1 MFTKDSELPDMTKIP
16 RKQAPDTI
24 ISGCIVLEGGGFRGM
39 YTSGVLDCL
48 MEQGINFS
56 CTVGVSAGALNG
68 LNYAAGQIG
77 RSARFNLQYR
87 WDSRYVGVQAY
98 RANHGIIGFDFVLDE
113 YNRFDPLNAEVFYR
127 QDRRFVAV
135 ATSCLTGK
143 AEYFEKG
150 KCRELMKAVQ
160 ASASIPYVSRPVE
173 VEGVPCLDGGC
184 ADRVPFQWAVDQGY
198 EKILVVRTRTRDF
211 RAEPNPRASHVAK
224 RFYWRYPEFSQV
236 LRTCSHFPEDLNA
249 ALEGKEIPPMPPL
262 AERCDTAVRQF
273 ELAAANKGEKIA
285 CLEARRHYAWYLKG
299 VPHAGYYKEQI
310 VKITTLEDVYRVTKG
325 IKRDLC

>member
-236 LRTCSHFPEDLNA
+236 LAETDEIYNRQCDRMEELEAQGRIFYLTPSEAPDVKVLEKDLGKLLSLYQLGYRDA
-249 ALEGKEIPPMPPL
+249 QAQLPALL
-262 AERCDTAVRQF
+262 AYLGLSE
-273 ELAAANKGEKIA
+273 GEK
-285 CLEARRHYAWYLKG
+285 
-299 VPHAGYYKEQI
+299 P
-310 VKITTLEDVYRVTKG
+310 
-325 IKRDLC
+325 

>member
-236 LRTCSHFPEDLNA
+236 LAETDEIYNRQCDRMEELEAQGRIFYLTPSEAPDVKVLEKDLGKLLSLYQLGYRDA
-249 ALEGKEIPPMPPL
+249 QAQLPALRAYLGLEE
-262 AERCDTAVRQF
+262 
-273 ELAAANKGEKIA
+273 GEK
-285 CLEARRHYAWYLKG
+285 
-299 VPHAGYYKEQI
+299 P
-310 VKITTLEDVYRVTKG
+310 
-325 IKRDLC
+325 

>member
-150 KCRELMKAVQ
+150 TCRELMKAVQ

-236 LRTCSHFPEDLNA
+236 LAETDEIYNRQCDRMEELEAQGRIFYLTPSEAPDVKVLEKDLGKLLSLYQLGYRDA
-249 ALEGKEIPPMPPL
+249 QAQLPALRAYLGLSE
-262 AERCDTAVRQF
+262 
-273 ELAAANKGEKIA
+273 GEK
-285 CLEARRHYAWYLKG
+285 
-299 VPHAGYYKEQI
+299 P
-310 VKITTLEDVYRVTKG
+310 
-325 IKRDLC
+325 

>member
-1 MFTKDSELPDMTKIP
+1 MTVFSEVEKIP
-16 RKQAPDTI
+16 RKQAPDTLLP
-24 ISGCIVLEGGGFRGM
+24 GCIVLEGGGFRGM

-184 ADRVPFQWAVDQGY
+184 ADRVPFQWALMEGY
-198 EKILVVRTRTRDF
+198 EKILVVRTRTREF
-211 RAEPNPRASHVAK
+211 RAVTSPRAAHVAK

-236 LRTCSHFPEDLNA
+236 LAETDEIYNRQCDRMEELEAQGRIFVLSPSEAPDVKVLEKDLGKLLSLYQLGYRDA
-249 ALEGKEIPPMPPL
+249 QAQLPALRNYLGIGE
-262 AERCDTAVRQF
+262 
-273 ELAAANKGEKIA
+273 GEKA
-285 CLEARRHYAWYLKG
+285 
-299 VPHAGYYKEQI
+299 
-310 VKITTLEDVYRVTKG
+310 
-325 IKRDLC
+325 

>member
-236 LRTCSHFPEDLNA
+236 LAETD
-249 ALEGKEIPPMPPL
+249 EIYNCQ
-262 AERCDTAVRQF
+262 CDRM
-273 ELAAANKGEKIA
+273 EE
-285 CLEARRHYAWYLKG
+285 LEAQGR
-299 VPHAGYYKEQI
+299 I
-310 VKITTLEDVYRVTKG
+310 F
-325 IKRDLC
+325 

>member
-1 MFTKDSELPDMTKIP
+1 MFTKDSEIPDMTKIP

-224 RFYWRYPEFSQV
+224 RFYWRYLEFSQV
-236 LRTCSHFPEDLNA
+236 LAETDEIYNRQCDRMEELEAQGRIFYLTPSEAPDVKVLEKDLGKLLSLYQLGYRDA
-249 ALEGKEIPPMPPL
+249 QAQLPALRAYLGLSE
-262 AERCDTAVRQF
+262 
-273 ELAAANKGEKIA
+273 GEK
-285 CLEARRHYAWYLKG
+285 
-299 VPHAGYYKEQI
+299 P
-310 VKITTLEDVYRVTKG
+310 
-325 IKRDLC
+325 

>member
-236 LRTCSHFPEDLNA
+236 LAETDEIYNRQCDRMEELEAQGRIFYLTPSEAPDVKVLEKDLGKLLSLYQLGYRDA
-249 ALEGKEIPPMPPL
+249 QAQLPALRAYLGLSE
-262 AERCDTAVRQF
+262 
-273 ELAAANKGEKIA
+273 GEK
-285 CLEARRHYAWYLKG
+285 
-299 VPHAGYYKEQI
+299 V
-310 VKITTLEDVYRVTKG
+310 
-325 IKRDLC
+325 

>member
-184 ADRVPFQWAVDQGY
+184 ADRVPFQWAVAQGY

-236 LRTCSHFPEDLNA
+236 LAETDEIYNCQCDRMEELEAQGRIFYLTPSEAPDVKVLEKDLGKLLSLYQLGYRDA
-249 ALEGKEIPPMPPL
+249 QAQLPALRAYLGLSE
-262 AERCDTAVRQF
+262 
-273 ELAAANKGEKIA
+273 GEK
-285 CLEARRHYAWYLKG
+285 
-299 VPHAGYYKEQI
+299 P
-310 VKITTLEDVYRVTKG
+310 
-325 IKRDLC
+325 

>member
-236 LRTCSHFPEDLNA
+236 LAETDEIYNRQCDRMEELEAQGRIFYLTPSEVPDVKMLEKDLGKLLSLYQLGYRDA
-249 ALEGKEIPPMPPL
+249 QAQLPALRAYLGLSE
-262 AERCDTAVRQF
+262 
-273 ELAAANKGEKIA
+273 GEK
-285 CLEARRHYAWYLKG
+285 
-299 VPHAGYYKEQI
+299 V
-310 VKITTLEDVYRVTKG
+310 
-325 IKRDLC
+325 

>member
-1 MFTKDSELPDMTKIP
+1 MFTKDPELPAMSQIP
-16 RKQAPDTI
+16 RKQAPDTLVP
-24 ISGCIVLEGGGFRGM
+24 GCIVLEGGGFRGM

-236 LRTCSHFPEDLNA
+236 LAETDEIYNRQCDRMEELEAQGRIFYLTPSEAPDVKVLEKDLGKLLSLYQLGYRDA
-249 ALEGKEIPPMPPL
+249 QAQLPALRAYLGLSE
-262 AERCDTAVRQF
+262 
-273 ELAAANKGEKIA
+273 GEK
-285 CLEARRHYAWYLKG
+285 
-299 VPHAGYYKEQI
+299 P
-310 VKITTLEDVYRVTKG
+310 
-325 IKRDLC
+325 

>member
-198 EKILVVRTRTRDF
+198 EKILVVRTRARDF

-236 LRTCSHFPEDLNA
+236 LAETDEIYNCQCDRMEELEAQGRIFYLTPSEAPDVKVLEKDLGKLLSLYQLGYRDA
-249 ALEGKEIPPMPPL
+249 QAQLPALRAYLGLSE
-262 AERCDTAVRQF
+262 
-273 ELAAANKGEKIA
+273 GEK
-285 CLEARRHYAWYLKG
+285 
-299 VPHAGYYKEQI
+299 P
-310 VKITTLEDVYRVTKG
+310 
-325 IKRDLC
+325 

>member
-1 MFTKDSELPDMTKIP
+1 MTVFSEVEKIP
-16 RKQAPDTI
+16 RKQAPDTM

-48 MEQGINFS
+48 MEAGINFS
-56 CTVGVSAGALNG
+56 CTIGVSAGALNG

-113 YNRFDPLNAEVFYR
+113 YNRFDPLNAQVFYR
-127 QDRRFVAV
+127 EDRRFVAV

-184 ADRVPFQWAVDQGY
+184 ADRVPFQWAVDQGC

-236 LRTCSHFPEDLNA
+236 LAETDEIYNRQCDRMEELEAQGRIFYLTPSEVPDVKMLEKDLGKLLSLYQLGYRDA
-249 ALEGKEIPPMPPL
+249 QAQLPALRAYLGLSE
-262 AERCDTAVRQF
+262 
-273 ELAAANKGEKIA
+273 GEK
-285 CLEARRHYAWYLKG
+285 
-299 VPHAGYYKEQI
+299 P
-310 VKITTLEDVYRVTKG
+310 
-325 IKRDLC
+325 

>member
-150 KCRELMKAVQ
+150 KCRELMRAVQ

-236 LRTCSHFPEDLNA
+236 LAETDEIYNRQCDRMEELEAQGRIFYLTPSEAPDVKVLEKDLGKLLSLYQLGYRDA
-249 ALEGKEIPPMPPL
+249 QAQLPALRAYLGLGE
-262 AERCDTAVRQF
+262 
-273 ELAAANKGEKIA
+273 GEK
-285 CLEARRHYAWYLKG
+285 
-299 VPHAGYYKEQI
+299 P
-310 VKITTLEDVYRVTKG
+310 
-325 IKRDLC
+325 

>member
-211 RAEPNPRASHVAK
+211 RVEPNPRASHVAK

-236 LRTCSHFPEDLNA
+236 LAETDEIYNRQCDRMEELEAQGRIFYLTPSEVPDVKMLEKDLGKLLSLYQLGYRDA
-249 ALEGKEIPPMPPL
+249 QAQLPALRAYLGLSE
-262 AERCDTAVRQF
+262 
-273 ELAAANKGEKIA
+273 GEK
-285 CLEARRHYAWYLKG
+285 
-299 VPHAGYYKEQI
+299 P
-310 VKITTLEDVYRVTKG
+310 
-325 IKRDLC
+325 

>member
-1 MFTKDSELPDMTKIP
+1 MTVFSEVEKIP
-16 RKQAPDTI
+16 RKQAPDTM

-48 MEQGINFS
+48 MEAGINFS
-56 CTVGVSAGALNG
+56 CTIGVSAGALNG

-113 YNRFDPLNAEVFYR
+113 YNRFDPLNAQVFYR
-127 QDRRFVAV
+127 EDRRFVAV

-236 LRTCSHFPEDLNA
+236 LAETDEIYNRQCDRMEELEAQGRIFYLTPSEAPDVKMLEKDLGKLLSLYQLGYRDA
-249 ALEGKEIPPMPPL
+249 QAQLPALRAYLGLSE
-262 AERCDTAVRQF
+262 
-273 ELAAANKGEKIA
+273 GEK
-285 CLEARRHYAWYLKG
+285 
-299 VPHAGYYKEQI
+299 P
-310 VKITTLEDVYRVTKG
+310 
-325 IKRDLC
+325 

>member
-198 EKILVVRTRTRDF
+198 EKILVVRTRARDF

-236 LRTCSHFPEDLNA
+236 LAETDEIYNRQCDRMEELEAQGRIFHLAPSEVPDVKVLEKDLGKLLSLYQLGYRDAQVQLPALRTYLGLSE
-249 ALEGKEIPPMPPL
+249 
-262 AERCDTAVRQF
+262 
-273 ELAAANKGEKIA
+273 GEK
-285 CLEARRHYAWYLKG
+285 
-299 VPHAGYYKEQI
+299 P
-310 VKITTLEDVYRVTKG
+310 
-325 IKRDLC
+325 

>member
-1 MFTKDSELPDMTKIP
+1 MTVFSEVEKIP
-16 RKQAPDTI
+16 RKQAPDTLVP
-24 ISGCIVLEGGGFRGM
+24 GCIVLEGGGFRGM

-236 LRTCSHFPEDLNA
+236 LAETDEIYNRQCDRMEELEAQGRIFYLTPSEVPDVKMLEKDLGKLLSLYQLGYRDA
-249 ALEGKEIPPMPPL
+249 QAQLPALRAYLGLSE
-262 AERCDTAVRQF
+262 
-273 ELAAANKGEKIA
+273 GEK
-285 CLEARRHYAWYLKG
+285 
-299 VPHAGYYKEQI
+299 P
-310 VKITTLEDVYRVTKG
+310 
-325 IKRDLC
+325 

>member
-236 LRTCSHFPEDLNA
+236 LAETDEIYNRQCDRMEELEAQGRIFHLTPSEAPDVKVLEKDLGKLLSLYQLGYRDA
-249 ALEGKEIPPMPPL
+249 QAQLPALRAYLGLSE
-262 AERCDTAVRQF
+262 
-273 ELAAANKGEKIA
+273 GEK
-285 CLEARRHYAWYLKG
+285 
-299 VPHAGYYKEQI
+299 P
-310 VKITTLEDVYRVTKG
+310 
-325 IKRDLC
+325 

>member
-1 MFTKDSELPDMTKIP
+1 MFTKDPELPDMSQIP
-16 RKQAPDTI
+16 RKQAPDTLVP
-24 ISGCIVLEGGGFRGM
+24 GCIVLEGGGFRGM

-184 ADRVPFQWAVDQGY
+184 ADRVPFQWAVAQGY

-236 LRTCSHFPEDLNA
+236 LAETDEIYNRQCDRMEELEAQGRIFYLTPSEAPDVKVLEKDLGKLLSLYQLGYRDA
-249 ALEGKEIPPMPPL
+249 QAQLPALRAYLGLSE
-262 AERCDTAVRQF
+262 
-273 ELAAANKGEKIA
+273 GEK
-285 CLEARRHYAWYLKG
+285 
-299 VPHAGYYKEQI
+299 P
-310 VKITTLEDVYRVTKG
+310 
-325 IKRDLC
+325 

>member
-236 LRTCSHFPEDLNA
+236 LAETDEIYNRQCDRMEELEAQGRIFYLTPSEAPDVKVLEKDLGKLLSLYQLGYRDA
-249 ALEGKEIPPMPPL
+249 QAQLPALRAYLGLGE
-262 AERCDTAVRQF
+262 
-273 ELAAANKGEKIA
+273 GEK
-285 CLEARRHYAWYLKG
+285 
-299 VPHAGYYKEQI
+299 P
-310 VKITTLEDVYRVTKG
+310 
-325 IKRDLC
+325 

>member
-1 MFTKDSELPDMTKIP
+1 MKVFSDVDKIP
-16 RKQAPDTI
+16 RKQAPDTLVP
-24 ISGCIVLEGGGFRGM
+24 GCIVLEGGGFRGM

-236 LRTCSHFPEDLNA
+236 LAETDEIYNRQCDRMEELEAQGRIFHLAPSETPDVKVLEKDLGKLLSLYQLGYRDA
-249 ALEGKEIPPMPPL
+249 QAQLPALRAYLGLSE
-262 AERCDTAVRQF
+262 
-273 ELAAANKGEKIA
+273 GEK
-285 CLEARRHYAWYLKG
+285 
-299 VPHAGYYKEQI
+299 P
-310 VKITTLEDVYRVTKG
+310 
-325 IKRDLC
+325 

>member
-236 LRTCSHFPEDLNA
+236 LAETDEIYNCQCDRMEELEAQGRIFYLTPSEVPDVKMLEKDLGKLLSLYQLGYRDA
-249 ALEGKEIPPMPPL
+249 QAQLPALRAYLGLSE
-262 AERCDTAVRQF
+262 
-273 ELAAANKGEKIA
+273 GEK
-285 CLEARRHYAWYLKG
+285 
-299 VPHAGYYKEQI
+299 P
-310 VKITTLEDVYRVTKG
+310 
-325 IKRDLC
+325 

>member
-1 MFTKDSELPDMTKIP
+1 MIEKHSVFTEVEKIP
-16 RKQAPDTI
+16 RKQAPDTL
-24 ISGCIVLEGGGFRGM
+24 ISGCLVLEGGGFRGM

-48 MEQGINFS
+48 MEEGINFS
-56 CTVGVSAGALNG
+56 CTIGVSAGALNG

-113 YNRFDPLNAEVFYR
+113 YNRFDPLNAQVFYR
-127 QDRRFVAV
+127 EDRRFVAV

-173 VEGVPCLDGGC
+173 VEGIPCLDGGC
-184 ADRVPFQWAVDQGY
+184 ADRVPFQWALDEGY
-198 EKILVVRTRTRDF
+198 EKILVVRTRTRGYRDK
-211 RAEPNPRASHVAK
+211 PNPKTAHVAK
-224 RFYWRYPEFSQV
+224 RFYWNYPEFAQV
-236 LRTCSHFPEDLNA
+236 LAQTDESYNRQ
-249 ALEGKEIPPMPPL
+249 
-262 AERCDTAVRQF
+262 CDTMDNLQSQGRIFVIHPSQTPTVKMLEKDLGKLLDLYQLGYRDAQAQLPALRTY
-273 ELAAANKGEKIA
+273 LGMGKGEK
-285 CLEARRHYAWYLKG
+285 
-299 VPHAGYYKEQI
+299 P
-310 VKITTLEDVYRVTKG
+310 
-325 IKRDLC
+325 